1 MLFERRECCF
11 EKDLP
16 LYGDC
21 FVLGVFFCLKV
32 VFCQSFAV
40 LLGQQQLQIDFLL
53 FHLDQSFVDFANRRF
68 KLFNDDVLF
77 NDLLVNLVLLLFV
90 LAYFLDICQ
99 RLLVFFLINY
109 QQLLEMRPFLQLF
122 FEKVDFFMQFLHLIF
137 MFFLF
142 PQKFVFE

>member
-1 MLFERRECCF
+1 MLFERRKRCF
-11 EKDLP
+11 EKGLP
-16 LYGDC
+16 LFKVC

-53 FHLDQSFVDFANRRF
+53 FHFDQSFVDFANRRF

-77 NDLLVNLVLLLFV
+77 NDLLVNLVFLLFV
-90 LAYFLDICQ
+90 QAHFLDVCQ

-109 QQLLEMRPFLQLF
+109 QQLLEMHPFLQLF
-122 FEKVDFFMQFLHLIF
+122 FEKVYFFMQFLHLIF
-137 MFFLF
+137 MFLLFL
-142 PQKFVFE
+142 